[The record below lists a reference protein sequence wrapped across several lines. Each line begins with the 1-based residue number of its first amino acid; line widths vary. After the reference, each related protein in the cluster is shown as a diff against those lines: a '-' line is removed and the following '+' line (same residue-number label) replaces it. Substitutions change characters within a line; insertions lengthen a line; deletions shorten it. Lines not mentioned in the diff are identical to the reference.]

1 MAAPSRFRLTDTL
14 PAEATAA
21 AIGVLSGILCGAI
34 RLPFEGALQNQLAF
48 LTFYP
53 AVTIAAWL
61 GGLVG
66 GLTAIVI
73 SLVLVSLV
81 VAPELSSATI
91 VGALVFVAAGVLISV
106 LGEQFR
112 GSQRRARETV
122 RRARFLAD
130 VAKLL
135 GARIDRTV
143 TLDALA
149 HAVVPAFADW
159 CAIDLFE
166 ERLASQGAV
175 IVGPDAAKTKLVHD
189 LRADYPSAASPPMGV
204 AWV

>member
-1 MAAPSRFRLTDTL
+1 MAGPSRVRVTDTL
-14 PAEATAA
+14 PAEAAA
-21 AIGVLSGILCGAI
+21 AAVGVLSGILCGAI
-34 RLPFEGALQNQLAF
+34 RVPFEQALQNQLAF

-66 GLTAIVI
+66 GLTAIVT

-91 VGALVFVAAGVLISV
+91 VGTFVFVGAGVLISV

-112 GSQRRARETV
+112 GSQRRASEPV
-122 RRARFLAD
+122 RRASFLPD

-143 TLDALA
+143 GLDALA
-149 HAVVPAFADW
+149 HAV
-159 CAIDLFE
+159 
-166 ERLASQGAV
+166 
-175 IVGPDAAKTKLVHD
+175 
-189 LRADYPSAASPPMGV
+189 
-204 AWV
+204 